1 MREQTEEKYLKK
13 KSGETQTDAEIHLF
27 AHNEFYKTQ
36 NWKS

>member
-13 KSGETQTDAEIHLF
+13 NQEKHRQMQRYTCLHTMKS
-27 AHNEFYKTQ
+27 NKTQ